1 MWQTPGPE
9 ATLLQQY
16 HRKLMLALLTAWALP
31 VFAQD
36 AEVTPPELLH
46 FETAAWPIG
55 EPHVLTAVVLEL
67 QIDASGHVVG
77 LAVVESAG
85 GHFDQAAMAAARK
98 LTFQP
103 ALQGDKAV
111 PVRIRFRY
119 GFDPDTDHRPVAP
132 SLGRY
137 DRRDAEL
144 SPAGFASVSGRV
156 VERGTGRPIAG
167 ALLVGHGP
175 KGARD
180 VELVSDGDGRFR
192 SGLLGPGSWTLQLP
206 AGEHEGQT
214 RKVEV
219 KDGETSELILR
230 LQRVSDVY
238 RASAEAPPAPGE
250 MTRRSLSA
258 DEIQKVPG
266 VYGDALKVVQNLPG
280 VSRPAPLSGDIVV
293 RGSAPSETLLAI
305 EGVRVPIIYH
315 FGGLYSVV
323 NTDILEAVD
332 FLPGGYPVSWGRQLG
347 GVLNARLRTP
357 TDEPRWHGYLEAN
370 AFHVGLYLEAPLGPD
385 TSLSIAGRRS
395 HIDVLLPL
403 VLGLVAPSSN
413 IPFTIAPRYYDYQ
426 VKFDH
431 RFSKHTSMTVLGLGS
446 DDALA
451 LISKDPID
459 GVDPNTAGKISSVT
473 RFAGGIGILRHHGG
487 AWTSKTTLG
496 GIWAESDTAIAKLV
510 RFNLQAMQLSLR
522 QDFTFGKGP
531 VQLRTGAD
539 VEHQQL
545 WFDAYAPLGR
555 TTEEGPAT
563 DGSAA
568 NQVSTYIKDK
578 LPMFSPAA
586 WFDMVWKPDEKWE
599 IVPGVRLD
607 GYVGNASDVTLL
619 PRFNV
624 RRKLNDQWLL
634 KAATGMTSQRPQV
647 FQIVNTFGNPYLT
660 SHKAWEIAVGAE
672 WAPTSV
678 DTVDVQFF
686 HKRLWNL
693 TVLAPGLFPTVPYV
707 NGGTGQVVGMELM
720 LRHKMSGR
728 WFGWLAYTLQHAT
741 RADGP
746 GQPDR
751 LFDWDQTH
759 ILTTVAN
766 YKIGAGWEIGGR
778 FRLVSGNPYTPVG
791 TAIWDEKSDSWN
803 AVASNCV
810 NCSRLPAFHQLD
822 VRIDK
827 RFTFD
832 SWMLN
837 VYLDVQN
844 VYNYR
849 SPEDV
854 TYNYNYTQSMWFS
867 GLPIIPSLGVKGEF

>member
-1 MWQTPGPE
+1 MPRPGR
-9 ATLLQQY
+9 TLLTV
-16 HRKLMLALLTAWALP
+16 LLCALASP
-31 VFAQD
+31 VFAVD
-36 AEVTPPELLH
+36 ADVTPPEVLH
-46 FETAAWPIG
+46 FEPAKWPDG
-55 EPHVLTAVVLEL
+55 VPHVLTAVVLDL
-67 QIDASGHVVG
+67 QITAAGQVAG
-77 LAVVESAG
+77 QTVVESAG
-85 GHFDQAAMAAARK
+85 AAFDQAAMAAAR
-98 LTFQP
+98 LLQFQP
-103 ALQGDKAV
+103 ARQGDRAV
-111 PVRIRFRY
+111 PVRIHFRFA
-119 GFDPDTDHRPVAP
+119 FDPETEHRPVAP

-137 DRRDAEL
+137 DRRAVETAP
-144 SPAGFASVSGRV
+144 SGFASLTGRI
-156 VERGTGRPIAG
+156 VERGTGRAIAG
-167 ALLVGHGP
+167 ALVLARGP
-175 KGARD
+175 KGAHD
-180 VELVSDGDGRFR
+180 AEFVSDGEGRFR
-192 SGLLGPGSWTLQLP
+192 SAALAPGLWTLQLP
-206 AGEHEGQT
+206 AGEHEAQL
-214 RKVEV
+214 RKVEI
-219 KDGETSELILR
+219 KESETLDVLLR
-230 LQRVSDVY
+230 VQRVSDVY
-238 RASAEAPPAPGE
+238 RASAEAPPVPGE

-280 VSRPAPLSGDIVV
+280 VSRPAPLSGEIVV

-357 TDEPRWHGYLEAN
+357 AELPRWHGYLEVN
-370 AFHVGLYLEAPLGPD
+370 AFHVGFFLEAPLGPD
-385 TSLSIAGRRS
+385 TTLAIAGRRS
-395 HIDVLLPL
+395 HIDVLLPF
-403 VLGLVAPSSN
+403 VLDTFFPSVN
-413 IPFTIAPRYYDYQ
+413 IPFTLAPRYYDYQ
-426 VKFDH
+426 VKLDH
-431 RFSKHTSMTVLGLGS
+431 RFNKHTSMTVLGLGS

-459 GVDPNTAGKISSVT
+459 GVDPNTAGKIASVT
-473 RFAGGIGILRHHGG
+473 RFAGGIGILRHDGG
-487 AWTSKTTLG
+487 TWTSKTTLG

-531 VQLRTGAD
+531 VQVRTGAD
-539 VEHQQL
+539 IEHQQL

-555 TTEEGPAT
+555 ATEEGQGT
-563 DGSAA
+563 DNAAA
-568 NQVSTYIKDK
+568 NATSIFVKDH

-599 IVPGVRLD
+599 VVPGVRLD
-607 GYVGNASDVTLL
+607 GYVGNAPDLTLL

-624 RRKLNDQWLL
+624 RRKLNDRWLL
-634 KAATGMTSQRPQV
+634 KAATGLSSQRPQV

-660 SHKAWEIAVGAE
+660 SSRSWEIAVGTE
-672 WAPTSV
+672 WAPTGA

-693 TVLAPGLFPTVPYV
+693 AVLAPGLFPEVPYI
-707 NGGTGQVVGMELM
+707 NGGTGQVIGMELM

-741 RADGP
+741 RSDGP

-778 FRLVSGNPYTPVG
+778 FRLVSGNPYTPIG
-791 TAIWDEKSDSWN
+791 TAIWNEQSDTWN
-803 AVASNCV
+803 AIASNCV
-810 NCSRLPAFHQLD
+810 NCARLPAFHQLD
-822 VRIDK
+822 LRVDK

-832 SWMLN
+832 SWMLD

-854 TYNYNYTQSMWFS
+854 TYNYNYTSSSWFS

>member
-1 MWQTPGPE
+1 MRVRNGRI
-9 ATLLQQY
+9 LLA
-16 HRKLMLALLTAWALP
+16 ALLCLLAVPA
-31 VFAQD
+31 FAD
-36 AEVTPPELLH
+36 EVQPPELLH
-46 FETAAWPIG
+46 FEQAPWPPG
-55 EPHVLTAVVLEL
+55 VPHVLTVVVLEL
-67 QIDASGHVVG
+67 QIDVQGQVTNPT
-77 LAVVESAG
+77 VVESAG
-85 GHFDQAAMAAARK
+85 AKFDQAALTAVRK
-98 LTFQP
+98 LEFAP
-103 ALQGDKAV
+103 AQQGDKPV
-111 PVRIRFRY
+111 SVRIRFRY
-119 GFDPDTDHRPVAP
+119 AFDPDAEHRPAAQ

-137 DRRDAEL
+137 DRRDLEM
-144 SPAGFASVSGRV
+144 SPSGFSSLTGRLL
-156 VERGTGRPIAG
+156 ERGTGRPVAG
-167 ALLVGHGP
+167 TLLLVRGP
-175 KGARD
+175 KNVRD
-180 VELVSDGDGRFR
+180 VECVSDGDGRFR
-192 SGLLGPGSWTLQLP
+192 TGPLAVGAWTLQVP
-206 AGEHEGQT
+206 SGEYDAQT
-214 RKVEV
+214 RKFDV
-219 KDGETSELILR
+219 KLGETLDLTLR
-230 LQRVSDVY
+230 LQHVSDVY
-238 RASAEAPPAPGE
+238 RASAEPPPVPGE

-280 VSRPAPLSGDIVV
+280 VSRPAPLTGDIVV

-357 TDEPRWHGYLEAN
+357 TDEPRWHGYLELN
-370 AFHVGLYLEAPLGPD
+370 AFHLGAFLEMPLGPN
-385 TSLSIAGRRS
+385 TTLALAGRRS
-395 HIDVLLPL
+395 HIDVLMPI
-403 VLGLVAPSSN
+403 VLNTFFPDVN
-413 IPFTIAPRYYDYQ
+413 IPFTLAPRYYDYQ
-426 VKFDH
+426 VKLDH
-431 RFSKHTSMTVLGLGS
+431 RFSKHTSLSVLGLGS

-451 LISKDPID
+451 LLSTQPID

-473 RFAGGIGILRHHGG
+473 RFAGGIGILRHDGG
-487 AWTSKTTLG
+487 SWTSKTTLG

-522 QDFTFGKGP
+522 QDFTFGRGP
-531 VQLRTGAD
+531 VQARTGVD

-555 TTEEGPAT
+555 ASEEGQGT
-563 DGSAA
+563 DNSAA
-568 NQVSTYIKDK
+568 NATSVFIKDK

-586 WFDMVWKPDEKWE
+586 WFDMVWKPDERWE
-599 IVPGVRLD
+599 VVPGVRLD

-619 PRFNV
+619 PRLNV
-624 RRKLNDQWLL
+624 RRKLTDQWLV
-634 KAATGMTSQRPQV
+634 KAATGMSSQRPQM

-660 SHKAWEIAVGAE
+660 SHRSWEVAVGAE
-672 WAPTSV
+672 WQPTST

-693 TVLAPGLFPTVPYV
+693 TVLAPGLFPTVPYI

-741 RADGP
+741 RSDGP

-766 YKIGAGWEIGGR
+766 YKIGNGWEVGGR

-791 TAIWDEKSDSWN
+791 TAIWSEKTDTWT
-803 AVASNCV
+803 AVASNCY
-810 NCSRLPAFHQLD
+810 NCARLPAFHQLD
-822 VRIDK
+822 LRVDK

-832 SWMLN
+832 SWMLD

-854 TYNYNYTQSMWFS
+854 TYNFDYTRTSWFS